1 MTAQMPDYH
10 FVITAQKALP
20 GGVGAAMADFSGY
33 LTPEPHWTR
42 HDAFLWIRA
51 EFEKRYPEMVRACI
65 VFFSLEP
72 NTL

>member
-1 MTAQMPDYH
+1 MAQMPEYH

-20 GGVGAAMADFSGY
+20 GGGAAMADFSGY
-33 LTPEPHWTR
+33 FAPEPGWTR
-42 HDAFLWIRA
+42 HDTFLAIRA
-51 EFEKRYPEMVRACI
+51 EFEKRYPDMGRACI